1 MKRVLAGITALAISI
16 IACSTPAQL
25 PAHATQTASP
35 AFIPSDVQNIP
46 PTGTKT
52 PQTIIIVGND
62 TTWNIRTGP
71 SLDYPVVG
79 IAYGGEQ
86 FAKVGILGA
95 WIQVDEGWICAHAF
109 GGNGDCK

>member
-25 PAHATQTASP
+25 PAYATQTESNTP
-35 AFIPSDVQNIP
+35 ITSDAQNIP

-95 WIQVDEGWICAHAF
+95 WVRVDEGWICDRAF